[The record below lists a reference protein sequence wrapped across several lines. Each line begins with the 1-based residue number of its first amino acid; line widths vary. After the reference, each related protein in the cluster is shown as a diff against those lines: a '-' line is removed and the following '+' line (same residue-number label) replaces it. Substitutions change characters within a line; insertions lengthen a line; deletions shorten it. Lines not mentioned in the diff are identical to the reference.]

1 MLGKLAS
8 ELQSN
13 LVVSLGEA
21 TGTLKYVTGYTGFSG
36 NPEEQAG
43 NYIALKVNGVPEGA
57 TVKYQKVG
65 GSAEP
70 VTLDSDRNIVI
81 RVTDHNAVLRF
92 TIETEQGTVTRD
104 VALNR
109 LEFEEAQG

>member
-1 MLGKLAS
+1 MPS
-8 ELQSN
+8 ELQSD
-13 LVVSLGEA
+13 LVISLGEA
-21 TGTLKYVTGYTGFSG
+21 TGKLKYVTGYTGFSG
-36 NPEEQAG
+36 NPEEQSG

-70 VTLDSDRNIVI
+70 VTLDSDLNIVI

-92 TIETEQGTVTRD
+92 TIETDQGTVVRD